1 MLILSR
7 RPNESLRIGNN
18 VVVTVVGFNGN
29 QIRLGIS
36 APPNVVIDREEVHL
50 RKIAEQIPTLSPVA
64 TTLNPVEATLNPL
77 ASPAVQPPRVRTARR
92 KPEARRQSRLQAE

>member
-18 VVVTVVGFNGN
+18 VVITVVGFNGN

-36 APPNVVIDREEVHL
+36 APPNVIIDREEVHL
-50 RKIAEQIPTLSPVA
+50 RKIAESIPTLSPPEVTQVA
-64 TTLNPVEATLNPL
+64 P
-77 ASPAVQPPRVRTARR
+77 ASARTARR
-92 KPEARRQSRLQAE
+92 RPEVRRRSRLRAE

>member
-18 VVVTVVGFNGN
+18 VVITVVGFNGN

-50 RKIAEQIPTLSPVA
+50 RKIAEQIPTLNPVA
-64 TTLNPVEATLNPL
+64 ATLNPL
-77 ASPAVQPPRVRTARR
+77 ASPAGQPPRVRTARR

>member
-18 VVVTVVGFNGN
+18 VVITVVGFNGN

-50 RKIAEQIPTLSPVA
+50 RKIAEHIPTLSPVA
-64 TTLNPVEATLNPL
+64 
-77 ASPAVQPPRVRTARR
+77 SPAVPQPKVRTVRR
-92 KPEARRQSRLQAE
+92 KPEAPRRSRLQAE

>member
-18 VVVTVVGFNGN
+18 VVITVVGFNGN

-50 RKIAEQIPTLSPVA
+50 RKLAESIPTLSP
-64 TTLNPVEATLNPL
+64 
-77 ASPAVQPPRVRTARR
+77 PAVTQVVPVRARTARR
-92 KPEARRQSRLQAE
+92 TPEVRRRSRLQAE